1 LALETTTNKLT
12 NYKRAL
18 RSPFILACK
27 SAYFIPIRL
36 KLNTIT
42 AAIGSQSMKKL
53 LLLLLVPLSVQA
65 GDLVHQF
72 QSPAF
77 IPGNGFSQHV
87 LSIYQLE
94 ESKKKEIKAE
104 ELAAI
109 AKAEADAK
117 NTNLAKF
124 LVNVEARIYAQLSKQ
139 LADQMFSEGG
149 GSNGSMDFQ
158 GTNISWVKTGTDVTL
173 TIIEANGG
181 RTEIVVPIAS
191 FAF

>member
-1 LALETTTNKLT
+1 ML
-12 NYKRAL
+12 KRVL
-18 RSPFILACK
+18 V
-27 SAYFIPIRL
+27 
-36 KLNTIT
+36 
-42 AAIGSQSMKKL
+42 
-53 LLLLLVPLSVQA
+53 LLLVSAGSIAQA
-65 GDLVHQF
+65 ELVHNF

-94 ESKKKEIKAE
+94 ENRKKDIKAQ

-109 AKAEADAK
+109 AKAESDKK

-139 LADQMFSEGG
+139 LADSLFAEGG
-149 GSNGSMDFQ
+149 GTSGSMDFQ

-173 TIIEANGG
+173 VITEPNGS

>member
-1 LALETTTNKLT
+1 M
-12 NYKRAL
+12 R
-18 RSPFILACK
+18 
-27 SAYFIPIRL
+27 
-36 KLNTIT
+36 
-42 AAIGSQSMKKL
+42 KL
-53 LLLLLVPLSVQA
+53 LLLLLVPLSTQA
-65 GDLVHQF
+65 ADLVHQF

-94 ESKKKEIKAE
+94 ESKKKEIKSE

-109 AKAEADAK
+109 AKAEAAAK
-117 NTNLAKF
+117 STNLSKF

-149 GSNGSMDFQ
+149 GDSGSMNFQ
-158 GTNISWVKTGTDVTL
+158 GTSISWVKTGTDVTL